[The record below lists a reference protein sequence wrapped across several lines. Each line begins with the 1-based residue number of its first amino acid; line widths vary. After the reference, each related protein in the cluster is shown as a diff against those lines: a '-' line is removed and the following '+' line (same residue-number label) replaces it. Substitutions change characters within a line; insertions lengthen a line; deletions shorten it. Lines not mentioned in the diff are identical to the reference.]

1 MTAQLADRIKIPAA
15 FWAGLE
21 ALGLSAAV
29 LIRQARLPMAVFTDQ
44 AAVATRQ
51 YFALWQA
58 MQDLT
63 GDATIGVKLATVLP
77 SGRLPP
83 SLLAAYH
90 ARDFREALQRV
101 ARYKSL
107 CAPER
112 LRLSEEGDACLVA
125 LEWLCAEQAAPA
137 TLVDASMATLLELGR
152 RGTGESLAA
161 RRVDLARPK
170 TKASAHE
177 DYFGCRVRFGAQ
189 QNCLHLH
196 RADLVR
202 AFSAYNAEL
211 VELLTP
217 SLDQALAER
226 QRRHSFS
233 ESVRWLLGRQLSG
246 GRPDV
251 SAVARELGVSER
263 TLQRRLGGEGASF
276 QLLLTDV
283 RRTRARELLADSAL
297 DIEDV
302 ALLLGYDDQNS
313 FFRAFRLWEGE
324 TPSHWRA
331 LRQTQRT
338 MQ

>member
-1 MTAQLADRIKIPAA
+1 MTAHLADRIKIPAA

-21 ALGLSAAV
+21 ALELSAAV
-29 LIRQARLPMAVFTDQ
+29 LIRQARLPMAVLTDQ
-44 AAVATRQ
+44 VAVTTRQ

-58 MQDLT
+58 MQELT
-63 GDATIGVKLATVLP
+63 GNAAIGIKLATVLP
-77 SGRLPP
+77 AGRLPP

-112 LRLSEEGDACLVA
+112 LRLSEEDDACLVA
-125 LEWLCAEQAAPA
+125 LEWLYTEQAAPA

-152 RGTGESLAA
+152 RGTGETLAA
-161 RRVDLARPK
+161 RRVDLARP
-170 TKASAHE
+170 TTNASTHE
-177 DYFGCRVRFGAQ
+177 NYFGCRVRFGAQ

-196 RADLVR
+196 RSDLGR
-202 AFSAYNAEL
+202 AFAVYNAEL
-211 VELLTP
+211 VELLAP

-283 RRTRARELLADSAL
+283 RRTRARELLADPAL
-297 DIEDV
+297 DIDEV
-302 ALLLGYDDQNS
+302 AWLLGYEDQNS

-324 TPSHWRA
+324 TPSGWRA
-331 LRQTQRT
+331 MHMNQGTLQ
-338 MQ
+338 